1 MNTIDKTEIALMLEQ
16 TKKNRE
22 IVRDTTKP
30 YHDVDACKYIN
41 DALENYTEVYYYIR
55 DTIMNNKEIFFNLDK
70 LRIDNGSFAG
80 TTYFHNAAINHNINE
95 MFTIKFRLK
104 LGNQKYWAEG
114 SRSLY
119 ASVSADSIYDIDPYI
134 YTSNTKKWEYKYGW
148 GNDHE
153 ARDLMIRK
161 IVIDSDSK
169 FSAKGWTIWCEK
181 AKWIR
186 KHTEILVREFKSA
199 LQSKLEQSKNA
210 VSNAIAD
217 SVRRDAEN
225 KIKYEKVVI

>member
-1 MNTIDKTEIALMLEQ
+1 MNTIDKTEIALMIEQ

-22 IVRDTTKP
+22 IARDTTKP
-30 YHDVDACKYIN
+30 YHDADACKYIN

-55 DTIMNNKEIFFNLDK
+55 ETIMNNKEFFFNLNK
-70 LRIDNGSFAG
+70 LRIDNGDFAG
-80 TTYFHNAAINHNINE
+80 YVYYPSKSISHIIGGMLNVR
-95 MFTIKFRLK
+95 FRLK
-104 LGNQKYWAEG
+104 LGKQKYW
-114 SRSLY
+114 STDDRSLY

-134 YTSNTKKWEYKYGW
+134 YTSNTKKWEYDYGW
-148 GNDHE
+148 GHDWE

-161 IVIDSDSK
+161 TVIDGDSK
-169 FSAKGWTIWCEK
+169 FSAKDWTIWCEK

-186 KHTEILVREFKSA
+186 KHTEILIYEFKMA
-199 LQSKLEQSKNA
+199 LKSKLEQSKNA

-217 SVRRDAEN
+217 SVRREAEN

>member
-30 YHDVDACKYIN
+30 YHDADACKYIN
-41 DALENYTEVYYYIR
+41 DALENFTEVYYYIR
-55 DTIMNNKEIFFNLDK
+55 ETIMNNKEVFFNLNK
-70 LRIDNGSFAG
+70 LRIDNDSIDG
-80 TTYFHNAAINHNINE
+80 TRYYSNSPINHNINE
-95 MFTIKFRLK
+95 MFNIKFRLK
-104 LGNQKYWAEG
+104 LGNQKYWVNG
-114 SRSLY
+114 SSSVY

-134 YTSNTKKWEYKYGW
+134 YTSNTKKWEYDYNYGY
-148 GNDHE
+148 DHE
-153 ARDLMIRK
+153 ARKLMIRD
-161 IVIDSDSK
+161 IVIESGCK
-169 FSAKGWTIWCEK
+169 FSAKDWTIWCEK

-186 KHTEILVREFKSA
+186 KYTEILIYEFKMA
-199 LQSKLEQSKNA
+199 LKSKLEQSKKA

>member
-22 IVRDTTKP
+22 IARDTTKP
-30 YHDVDACKYIN
+30 YHDADACKYIN
-41 DALENYTEVYYYIR
+41 DALENFTEVYYYIR
-55 DTIMNNKEIFFNLDK
+55 ETIMNNKEIFFNLNK

-80 TTYFHNAAINHNINE
+80 TTFFHNSPINHNINE

-104 LGNQKYWAEG
+104 IGNQKYWAEG
-114 SRSLY
+114 SSSLY

-134 YTSNTKKWEYKYGW
+134 YTSDTKKWERKYSW
-148 GNDHE
+148 GYDWE

-161 IVIDSDSK
+161 TVIDSDSK

-186 KHTEILVREFKSA
+186 KHTEILIYEFKMA
-199 LQSKLEQSKNA
+199 LKSKLEQSKNA

-225 KIKYEKVVI
+225 KIKYVKVNI

>member
-16 TKKNRE
+16 TKKNNE
-22 IVRDTTKP
+22 IVRETTKP
-30 YHDVDACKYIN
+30 YHDADACKYIN

-55 DTIMNNKEIFFNLDK
+55 ETIMNNKEVFFNLNK
-70 LRIDNGSFAG
+70 LRIDNGDFAG
-80 TTYFHNAAINHNINE
+80 TTYFRNAAIRYNVNE

-114 SRSLY
+114 SSSLY

-134 YTSNTKKWEYKYGW
+134 STSDTKKWEYKYSW
-148 GNDHE
+148 RNDHD
-153 ARDLMIRK
+153 AMKLMIRN

-169 FSAKGWTIWCEK
+169 FNAKGWTIWCEK

-186 KHTEILVREFKSA
+186 KHTEILIREFKSA

-217 SVRRDAEN
+217 SVRREAEN
-225 KIKYEKVVI
+225 KIKYEKVNI

>member
-16 TKKNRE
+16 TKKNKE

-30 YHDVDACKYIN
+30 YHDADACKYIN
-41 DALENYTEVYYYIR
+41 DALENFTEVYYYIR
-55 DTIMNNKEIFFNLDK
+55 ETIMNNKEVFFNLNK
-70 LRIDNGSFAG
+70 LRIDNDSIDG
-80 TTYFHNAAINHNINE
+80 TRYYSNSPIKHNVNE
-95 MFTIKFRLK
+95 MFNIKFRLK
-104 LGNQKYWAEG
+104 LGNQKYWVDG
-114 SRSLY
+114 DKSLY

-134 YTSNTKKWEYKYGW
+134 YTSNVEKWEYKYNW
-148 GNDHE
+148 GYDHD
-153 ARDLMIRK
+153 ARKLMIRD

-186 KHTEILVREFKSA
+186 KHTEILIYEFKMA
-199 LQSKLEQSKNA
+199 LKSKLKQSKKA

-217 SVRRDAEN
+217 SVRREAEN
-225 KIKYEKVVI
+225 KIKYVKVNI